1 MQTVFGIPL
10 LPLLGGFLF
19 LSRFN
24 ITFPKAIRYDGYK
37 LLFYS
42 ASVGIGAELILKI
55 TKIFFI
61 LINTISPKISTA
73 ISAVFLR
80 ITESGLG
87 LIHID
92 HQVFLNRVREAINNL
107 NQIINT
113 RDADDLYT
121 FIILFLLPWILNR
134 FFNLA
139 DSVEDTIIN
148 LGSELEKTLLDAQ
161 LSKQLI
167 CVTLKNRKVYI
178 GYVLEPTLQTSR
190 LNTTNS
196 YLVILPAF
204 SGYRGNENLKITITE
219 NYLPIINDL
228 NYLKELNL
236 SEEDFYITLSE
247 SEVISVNKFDER
259 IYEAFN
265 PSYREDISAPEDN
278 YLSDSD

>member
-24 ITFPKAIRYDGYK
+24 VSSPRTIRYDGYK

-42 ASVGIGAELILKI
+42 ASVGVVAELILKI
-55 TKIFFI
+55 TKNLFIFI
-61 LINTISPKISTA
+61 DDTLPEISTVT
-73 ISAVFLR
+73 SAVFLR
-80 ITESGLG
+80 IVEQGLG
-87 LIHID
+87 FIQID
-92 HQVFLNRVREAINNL
+92 HQFFLNRLYETINNM
-107 NQIINT
+107 NQMIDIGNSG
-113 RDADDLYT
+113 DLCT
-121 FIILFLLPWILNR
+121 FIILLLLPWILNR
-134 FFNLA
+134 FFNLV

-148 LGSELEKTLLDAQ
+148 LGSELEKTLLEAQ
-161 LSKQLI
+161 IAKQLI
-167 CVTLKNRKVYI
+167 CVTLKNRKIYI

-204 SGYRGNENLKITITE
+204 SGYRSDENLKITITE
-219 NYLPIINDL
+219 NYLPVINDV

-236 SEEDFYITLSE
+236 SEEDFSIVISE

-259 IYEAFN
+259 IYQGFN
-265 PSYREDISAPEDN
+265 SNDKEDICPSEDS
-278 YLSDSD
+278 YLADSD